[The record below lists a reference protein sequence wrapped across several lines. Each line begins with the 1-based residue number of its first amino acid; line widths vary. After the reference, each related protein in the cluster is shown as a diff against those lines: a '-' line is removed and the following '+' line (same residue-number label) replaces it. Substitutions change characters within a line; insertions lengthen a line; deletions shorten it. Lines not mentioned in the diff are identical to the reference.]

1 MTTLDFRFRGNDS
14 FWDGIVMTIQDYNFL
29 SVNFGYE
36 VFHSSKLDGLPS
48 DPRFHGNDM
57 FCDKKVITTYKSN
70 NYL

>member
-1 MTTLDFRFRGNDS
+1 MTTRDSRFRGNDS

-36 VFHSSKLDGLPS
+36 VSHSSKLDGLPS
-48 DPRFHGNDM
+48 YPRFHGNDM
-57 FCDKKVITTYKSN
+57 FCDKKVITIYKSN